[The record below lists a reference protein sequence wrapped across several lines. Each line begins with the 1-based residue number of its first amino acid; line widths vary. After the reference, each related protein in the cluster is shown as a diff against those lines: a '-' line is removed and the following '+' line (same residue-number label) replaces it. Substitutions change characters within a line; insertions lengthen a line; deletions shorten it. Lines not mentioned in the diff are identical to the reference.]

1 MMWFPFF
8 PMLHFASLIIFAF
21 LAFRIISLDHK
32 SQVNRAA
39 AWLLACFALWSL
51 GMMFMSNASSPE
63 YFIGLI
69 WRIYSIGWISFP
81 SFALYL
87 YICLSRRTKLLSS
100 PFSMPLLIIPP
111 VIFSVLNSLGY
122 VMSRPYHDVFGWHIN
137 WVNGFIPALY
147 FTYYLSFSF
156 FGIYLLLRYAMR
168 VKNAHFKN
176 VALVIII
183 CTFLTLLLGTLL
195 RVIMPVFVHY
205 NGAVPDMTDISII
218 ILAFSFY
225 YSVSGR
231 GFFNIT
237 PVTAAENII
246 ANMGEAL
253 MLLNDY
259 FEIVYSN
266 DAATALLGFSK
277 EELAGKTYTSLFA
290 SKGKTNPWIKQVLL
304 KESLHSLE
312 TELLSRSGS
321 PVPVLLTTSLIKDD
335 DDIAGAVCIASDI
348 REMKKSA
355 EELNTLHTAV
365 EQSPSSVAIIGK
377 DGRITYSNPKF
388 SEVTGYSHEELTG
401 KNLDMLRSGAYGDQ
415 FFEELWKTVNSGMEW
430 HGIIQ
435 NKDKNSRLFWA
446 SESLSPIKDA
456 NGAIVSYIAIFED
469 ITEQMDAQQK
479 IKESYEKLKELDV
492 MKSSFTSMVSHEL
505 RTPITSIQGFLA
517 FLLAGVAGKI
527 TPQQK
532 EYLEIIKNNSDR
544 LLRLINDLLDTA
556 KMESGTF
563 TISKKYVDINALVS
577 ACTKD
582 LRSLLIKKSMEISI
596 NGMDEKIYIKAD
608 EYRLSQSLINLLNN
622 AIKFSPSNS
631 TITITLKEVQDAPEL
646 MPAHAF
652 RGQLGEGPY
661 VFISVSDQGAGIDP
675 DKLRK
680 VFERYYQAENI
691 NTRTAQ
697 GTGLGLNIVKNI
709 IELHGGAVWAES
721 GGRGAG
727 ATFVMLLPER

>member
-1 MMWFPFF
+1 MMSDPF
-8 PMLHFASLIIFAF
+8 
-21 LAFRIISLDHK
+21 
-32 SQVNRAA
+32 
-39 AWLLACFALWSL
+39 
-51 GMMFMSNASSPE
+51 
-63 YFIGLI
+63 
-69 WRIYSIGWISFP
+69 
-81 SFALYL
+81 
-87 YICLSRRTKLLSS
+87 
-100 PFSMPLLIIPP
+100 
-111 VIFSVLNSLGY
+111 
-122 VMSRPYHDVFGWHIN
+122 HDAFGWHIT
-137 WVNGFIPALY
+137 WAKGVFPYLY
-147 FTYYLSFSF
+147 YAYYIFYS
-156 FGIYLLLRYAMR
+156 LLGLFLLIRYTAH
-168 VKNAHFKN
+168 VKNAHYKKISTI
-176 VALVIII
+176 III
-183 CTFLTLLLGTLL
+183 CTLVSFLLGTYL
-195 RVIMPVFVHY
+195 RVILPVIMRY
-205 NGAVPDMTDISII
+205 TGAIPDMTDLSIV

-225 YSVSGR
+225 YSVSSR

-237 PVTAAENII
+237 PVTATDSII
-246 ANMGEAL
+246 SNMGEAL
-253 MLLNDY
+253 MLLDDY
-259 FEIVYSN
+259 FEIVYAN
-266 DAATALLGFSK
+266 EAATALLGFSK
-277 EELAGKTYTSLFA
+277 EGFIGKTYTSLFA
-290 SKGKTNPWIKQVLL
+290 NKNMANSWIKHVLI
-304 KESLHSLE
+304 KESLHSFE
-312 TELLSRSGS
+312 TELLSKSGS
-321 PVPVLLTTSLIKDD
+321 SISVLLTTSLIKDNN
-335 DDIAGAVCIASDI
+335 DIAGAVCIASDI

-377 DGRITYSNPKF
+377 DGRIAYSNPKF
-388 SEVTGYSHEELTG
+388 SEVTGYSHDELIG
-401 KNLDMLRSGAYGDQ
+401 KNLDLLRSEAHGDR
-415 FFEELWKTVNSGMEW
+415 FFDELWKTVNSGMEW

-435 NKDKNSRLFWA
+435 NRHKDSRLFWA

-456 NGAIVSYIAIFED
+456 KGNIISYIAIFED

-563 TISKKYVDINALVS
+563 TISKKYIDINALVS

-582 LRSLLIKKSMEISI
+582 LRSLLIKKSMGIFI
-596 NGMDEKIYIKAD
+596 NGMGEKIYIKAD
-608 EYRLSQSLINLLNN
+608 EYRISQSLINLLNN
-622 AIKFSPSNS
+622 AIKFSPYNS
-631 TITITLKEVQDAPEL
+631 TITITLKQVQDAREL
-646 MPAHAF
+646 IPAHAF

-661 VFISVSDQGAGIDP
+661 VLISVSDQGAGIDP